1 MREIISTFI
10 HYLCFGDVRRAADC
24 DFPAKKTKGNLP
36 WVRIPVSPLN
46 QDSFPNDL
54 TRATRCTRV
63 TPMMTTA
70 KIYRSA
76 SNTGIWVEEAVKR
89 INGLELDRT
98 FVKNDTVYEIGN
110 APFMELEV
118 FGQSDNAT
126 LIYRDGRSDPFTVV
140 LRGTNGEVNGAMKV
154 SGIRVIV

>member
-1 MREIISTFI
+1 
-10 HYLCFGDVRRAADC
+10 
-24 DFPAKKTKGNLP
+24 
-36 WVRIPVSPLN
+36 
-46 QDSFPNDL
+46 
-54 TRATRCTRV
+54 
-63 TPMMTTA
+63 MMTTA

-154 SGIRVIV
+154 SGIRVIA